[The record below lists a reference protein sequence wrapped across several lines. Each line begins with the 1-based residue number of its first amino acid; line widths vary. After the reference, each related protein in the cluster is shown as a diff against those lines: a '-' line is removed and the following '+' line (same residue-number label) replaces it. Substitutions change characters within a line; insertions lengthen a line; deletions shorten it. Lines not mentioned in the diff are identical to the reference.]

1 MGRRAAAGPDTPPTP
16 RRVALAS
23 AVGATIEWYDFFLY
37 GTAAGLV
44 FDKLYFNGLDGPAA
58 QFAAFATFAV
68 GFLARPV
75 GGLIFGHFGDRI
87 GRKQMLLLTLVIM
100 GVGTAAIGLLPTYDQ
115 IGVWAPVALVALRV
129 LQGIGVGGEYGG
141 AVLLA
146 VEYAPAGRRGFFG
159 SFAHIGVPGGLLL
172 ASGGVLGG
180 EPAPRRGVPRLGLAG
195 LLPAQR
201 PAARHRRLHP
211 AVGDGDPV
219 VRAGP
224 GAAAGGRDPAARPA
238 ARQPRA
244 LLLGMGTRFVE
255 GFTFNFFSVFLLAY
269 VVTNLG
275 LPKSW
280 ALNGIMVG
288 AALGVV
294 LVPIAGALS
303 DRVGRKPVFRV
314 GAWLALVLAF
324 PVAALVQSGGR
335 LAIFV
340 ALVAGLGLVYGTVYG
355 PLAAFWSELF
365 ETRFRYTALSSL
377 YQLSGVVASGLTPLI
392 AAWLVTR
399 RRRDAV
405 VGRRLQR
412 GRRRDQPDVRPV
424 PARDP
429 WPRHRRG
436 ARRPGRRAARRAR
449 PSRPDDLPA
458 PAVRTLGWGRVPA
471 PGRPPLGGAY
481 APRGGRP
488 TLTAW
493 STRVGWSWS
502 AAGSPAS
509 RWPATWPRPAT
520 TSSSWR
526 GRPPRAASSAVR
538 RWPA

>member
-1 MGRRAAAGPDTPPTP
+1 MGRGSVLTDAPPTP

-75 GGLIFGHFGDRI
+75 GGLVFGHFGDRV

-115 IGVWAPVALVALRV
+115 IGVWAPIALVVLRV

-146 VEYAPAGRRGFFG
+146 VEYAPADRRGFFG
-159 SFAHIGVPGGLLL
+159 SFAHVGVPGGLLL
-172 ASGGVLGG
+172 ASGAFSV
-180 EPAPRRGVPRLGLAG
+180 AS
-195 LLPAQR
+195 LLPD
-201 PAARHRRLHP
+201 AAFLAWGWRACFLLSVLLLGIGAYIRLSVMETP
-211 AVGDGDPV
+211 SFARVQEQKQVSAIPLRDL
-219 VRAGP
+219 VR
-224 GAAAGGRDPAARPA
+224 
-238 ARQPRA
+238 RQPRA

-288 AALGVV
+288 ATLGVV

-303 DRVGRKPVFRV
+303 DKVGRKPVFRV
-314 GAWLALVLAF
+314 GAWAALLLAF
-324 PVAALVQSGGR
+324 PVAALVQSGGQ
-335 LAIFV
+335 LAIFT

-392 AAWLVTR
+392 AAWLVTLGGGTLWWV
-399 RRRDAV
+399 AGYNV
-405 VGRRLQR
+405 VVAAISLTCARFLPETR
-412 GRRRDQPDVRPV
+412 GQDLDE
-424 PARDP
+424 ALGAAA
-429 WPRHRRG
+429 PRH
-436 ARRPGRRAARRAR
+436 AQEAVAA
-449 PSRPDDLPA
+449 
-458 PAVRTLGWGRVPA
+458 
-471 PGRPPLGGAY
+471 
-481 APRGGRP
+481 
-488 TLTAW
+488 
-493 STRVGWSWS
+493 
-502 AAGSPAS
+502 
-509 RWPATWPRPAT
+509 
-520 TSSSWR
+520 
-526 GRPPRAASSAVR
+526 
-538 RWPA
+538 

>member
-1 MGRRAAAGPDTPPTP
+1 MGRGRELTDAPPTP

-75 GGLIFGHFGDRI
+75 GGLVFGHFGDRV

-115 IGVWAPVALVALRV
+115 IGVWAPIALVVLRV

-146 VEYAPAGRRGFFG
+146 VEYAPADRRGFFG
-159 SFAHIGVPGGLLL
+159 SFAHVGVPGGLLL
-172 ASGGVLGG
+172 ASGAFSV
-180 EPAPRRGVPRLGLAG
+180 AS
-195 LLPAQR
+195 LLPD
-201 PAARHRRLHP
+201 AAFLAWGWRACFLLSVLLLGIGAYIRLSVMETP
-211 AVGDGDPV
+211 SFARVQEQKQVSAIPLRDL
-219 VRAGP
+219 VR
-224 GAAAGGRDPAARPA
+224 
-238 ARQPRA
+238 RQPRA

-288 AALGVV
+288 ATLGVV

-303 DRVGRKPVFRV
+303 DKVGRKPVFRV
-314 GAWLALVLAF
+314 GAWAALLLAF
-324 PVAALVQSGGR
+324 PVAVLVQSGGQ
-335 LAIFV
+335 LAIFT

-392 AAWLVTR
+392 AAWLVTLGGGTLWWV
-399 RRRDAV
+399 AGYNV
-405 VGRRLQR
+405 VVAAISLTCARFLPETR
-412 GRRRDQPDVRPV
+412 GQDLDE
-424 PARDP
+424 ALGAAA
-429 WPRHRRG
+429 PRH
-436 ARRPGRRAARRAR
+436 AQEAVAA
-449 PSRPDDLPA
+449 
-458 PAVRTLGWGRVPA
+458 
-471 PGRPPLGGAY
+471 
-481 APRGGRP
+481 
-488 TLTAW
+488 
-493 STRVGWSWS
+493 
-502 AAGSPAS
+502 
-509 RWPATWPRPAT
+509 
-520 TSSSWR
+520 
-526 GRPPRAASSAVR
+526 
-538 RWPA
+538 

>member
-1 MGRRAAAGPDTPPTP
+1 MARGLADASGTPPTP

-75 GGLIFGHFGDRI
+75 GGLVFGHFGDRI
-87 GRKQMLLLTLVIM
+87 GRKKMLLLTLVIM

-115 IGVWAPVALVALRV
+115 IGVWAPVALVVLRV

-146 VEYAPAGRRGFFG
+146 VEYAPAHRRGFFG

-172 ASGGVLGG
+172 ASGAFSV
-180 EPAPRRGVPRLGLAG
+180 AS
-195 LLPAQR
+195 LLPDEAFLAWGWRACFVLSVLLLAIGAYIRLSVMETPSFARIQAQKQVS
-201 PAARHRRLHP
+201 
-211 AVGDGDPV
+211 AVPLRDL
-219 VRAGP
+219 VR
-224 GAAAGGRDPAARPA
+224 
-238 ARQPRA
+238 RQPRA

-288 AALGVV
+288 ATLGVV
-294 LVPIAGALS
+294 LVPVAGAVS
-303 DRVGRKPVFRV
+303 DRVGRKPVFRL
-314 GAWLALVLAF
+314 GAWAALLLAF

-335 LAIFV
+335 LAIFT

-365 ETRFRYTALSSL
+365 DTRFRYTALSSL
-377 YQLSGVVASGLTPLI
+377 YQISGVVASGLTPLI
-392 AAWLVTR
+392 AAWLVTLG
-399 RRRDAV
+399 DGTLWWVAGYNV
-405 VGRRLQR
+405 VVAAISLTCARFLPETR
-412 GRRRDQPDVRPV
+412 
-424 PARDP
+424 ARDLDGVLDAAHA
-429 WPRHRRG
+429 PRH
-436 ARRPGRRAARRAR
+436 AREAVAA
-449 PSRPDDLPA
+449 
-458 PAVRTLGWGRVPA
+458 
-471 PGRPPLGGAY
+471 
-481 APRGGRP
+481 
-488 TLTAW
+488 
-493 STRVGWSWS
+493 
-502 AAGSPAS
+502 
-509 RWPATWPRPAT
+509 
-520 TSSSWR
+520 
-526 GRPPRAASSAVR
+526 
-538 RWPA
+538 

>member
-1 MGRRAAAGPDTPPTP
+1 MGGRRELTEAPPTP

-58 QFAAFATFAV
+58 QLAAFATFAV

-115 IGVWAPVALVALRV
+115 IGVWAPVALVVLRV

-146 VEYAPAGRRGFFG
+146 VEYAPADRRGFFG

-172 ASGGVLGG
+172 ASGAFSV
-180 EPAPRRGVPRLGLAG
+180 AS
-195 LLPAQR
+195 LLP
-201 PAARHRRLHP
+201 
-211 AVGDGDPV
+211 
-219 VRAGP
+219 
-224 GAAAGGRDPAARPA
+224 DPAFLAWGWRACFVLSVVLLGIGAYIRLSVMETPSFARVQEQKQVSAIPLRDLVR
-238 ARQPRA
+238 RQTRP

-280 ALNGIMVG
+280 ALDGIMVG
-288 AALGVV
+288 ATLGVV
-294 LVPIAGALS
+294 LVPVAGALS
-303 DRVGRKPVFRV
+303 DKVGRKPVFRT
-314 GAWLALVLAF
+314 GAWAALLLAF

-335 LAIFV
+335 LAIFT

-377 YQLSGVVASGLTPLI
+377 YQVSGVVASGLTPLV
-392 AAWLVTR
+392 AAWLVTLGGGTLWWV
-399 RRRDAV
+399 AGYNV
-405 VGRRLQR
+405 VVAAISLTCARFLPETR
-412 GRRRDQPDVRPV
+412 GQ
-424 PARDP
+424 
-429 WPRHRRG
+429 
-436 ARRPGRRAARRAR
+436 
-449 PSRPDDLPA
+449 DLDEA
-458 PAVRTLGWGRVPA
+458 LAVPA
-471 PGRPPLGGAY
+471 PRYPQEA
-481 APRGGRP
+481 
-488 TLTAW
+488 TA
-493 STRVGWSWS
+493 
-502 AAGSPAS
+502 A
-509 RWPATWPRPAT
+509 
-520 TSSSWR
+520 
-526 GRPPRAASSAVR
+526 
-538 RWPA
+538 